1 MDTKA
6 MIFTAVALLGTTG
19 LLWTG
24 LTGPGNAQREHEDND
39 HEHRYEARDAQRYSS
54 DEQEQVRML
63 QQQGD
68 ILSLEQILERARSHR
83 QGRVLEAELERKRDR
98 YIYEVEL
105 VDDGGQV
112 WEMKLDAMS
121 GELLEQEREN

>member
-1 MDTKA
+1 MDTRA
-6 MIFTAVALLGTTG
+6 VIFSAVAVLGTTG

-24 LTGPGNAQREHEDND
+24 FNAAGNAQREHEDHD

-98 YIYEVEL
+98 YIYEIEL

-121 GELLEQEREN
+121 GELLKQEREN

>member
-1 MDTKA
+1 MDIKA
-6 MIFTAVALLGTTG
+6 IILSAVAVLGTAG

-24 LTGPGNAQREHEDND
+24 FNAAGNAQREHEDHE
-39 HEHRYEARDAQRYSS
+39 HEHRYDARDAQRDSS
-54 DEQEQVRML
+54 EEHEQVRLL

-83 QGRVLEAELERKRDR
+83 QGRVLEAELKRKRDR

-105 VDDGGQV
+105 VDDGGEV
-112 WEMKLDAMS
+112 WEMKLDAIS
-121 GELLEQEREN
+121 GELLKQEREN